1 MQVSKSV
8 VNELS
13 RARYARNKTRFVD
26 VPAEYDRNSKDNS
39 LINAALI
46 AGLYP
51 KVLTID
57 PLSGQM
63 RTVTN
68 NQPVSFHPSSV
79 NVGKRLSEFGVNY
92 LMYFTIMQSKKLYA
106 WETGPIDNLALLLLC
121 GDSEVKLSSEAII
134 LDRKIKF
141 RVGPRSCIALKHL
154 RDQFNT
160 ILSLKMRHQP
170 LNATQERWY
179 SLALMVLSR
188 AVPEDASG
196 AQSIVVM
203 SS

>member
-1 MQVSKSV
+1 MHVSKSV

-26 VPAEYDRNSKDNS
+26 IPAEYDRSSKDNS

-57 PLSGQM
+57 PASGQM

-79 NVGKRLSEFGVNY
+79 NVGKKLSEFGVNY
-92 LMYFTIMQSKKLYA
+92 LAYFTIM
-106 WETGPIDNLALLLLC
+106 
-121 GDSEVKLSSEAII
+121 
-134 LDRKIKF
+134 
-141 RVGPRSCIALKHL
+141 
-154 RDQFNT
+154 
-160 ILSLKMRHQP
+160 
-170 LNATQERWY
+170 
-179 SLALMVLSR
+179 
-188 AVPEDASG
+188 
-196 AQSIVVM
+196 
-203 SS
+203 